1 MEHWDSN
8 KYPKVLPVEL
18 HPNIPVYMDSDGYM
32 YYYTIFHL
40 EQLTK

>member
-1 MEHWDSN
+1 MEHLDFN
-8 KYPKVLPVEL
+8 KYPIVRAIEP

-32 YYYTIFHL
+32 YYYTIYHL